1 MLLPA
6 GASNHGECPKH
17 WILASKDDTLPFRVV
32 IVVVHVNWKWKLL
45 QPSGQTI
52 SLRCLSVVQL
62 IFMLNCMT
70 VLGEQDHSRYSMCV
84 LSQNV
89 AFGI

>member
-6 GASNHGECPKH
+6 GASNHEECPKH
-17 WILASKDDTLPFRVV
+17 WLLAMKDDTLPFRVV

-52 SLRCLSVVQL
+52 SLQCLSVVQTICL
-62 IFMLNCMT
+62 YKQYVCT
-70 VLGEQDHSRYSMCV
+70 
-84 LSQNV
+84 
-89 AFGI
+89 